1 MQPITKIF
9 VTKIIIVIIM
19 IIVFAI
25 VYKLILNKT
34 EPGKH
39 SWLDAFYTASSN
51 QTFTT
56 NPIQI
61 KSIRLPLMIQNLG
74 SFLLILGLIGL
85 FVSNNQP
92 RQDQLL
98 VPEANNSY

>member
-9 VTKIIIVIIM
+9 VYKIIIVIIM
-19 IIVFAI
+19 IVTFAI
-25 VYKLILNKT
+25 IYKLILNNT

-39 SWLDAFYTASSN
+39 SWLDAFYTSSSN

-61 KSIRLPLMIQNLG
+61 KSIRIPLMIQNLG
-74 SFLLILGLIGL
+74 SFMLILGIIGL
-85 FVSNNQP
+85 IVSNNQP
-92 RQDQLL
+92 REDQPL
-98 VPEANNSY
+98 VPEVNNSY

>member
-1 MQPITKIF
+1 MQPITIF
-9 VTKIIIVIIM
+9 VCKIIIVIIM

-25 VYKLILNKT
+25 VYKLILNKS

-39 SWLDAFYTASSN
+39 SWLDAFYTSSSN

-56 NPIQI
+56 NPIQL

-74 SFLLILGLIGL
+74 SFLLILGLINL
-85 FVSNNQP
+85 LMTTSNN
-92 RQDQLL
+92 
-98 VPEANNSY
+98 VPARENLPQVQ